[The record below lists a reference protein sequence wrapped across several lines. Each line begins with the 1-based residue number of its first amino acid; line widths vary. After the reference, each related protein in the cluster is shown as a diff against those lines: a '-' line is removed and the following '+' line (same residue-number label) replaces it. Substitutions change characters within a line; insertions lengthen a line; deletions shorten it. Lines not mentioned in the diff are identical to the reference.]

1 VVLEAHELE
10 RSTTVTAAAPA
21 NVDTVEVAGVGF
33 GPANLALAIALQ
45 ESDAPVT
52 MAFHERQASFG
63 WHTGMLIEGAT
74 MQVSFLK
81 DLATMRNPASRYTF
95 LAYLHAHGRMPAFIN
110 SKMLYPYR
118 IEFHDYLGWSAA
130 QFDTHVSYDS
140 TAVGIRPVQ
149 DADGNVDL
157 LEIVTQATDG
167 SRHVQRARN
176 IVLGTGMTPSLPP
189 GVTPSAR
196 IRHSSQLLTSDFGTP
211 RHGRFLVVGA
221 GQSAAECADY
231 LHRTYSDAA
240 VHSVHS
246 RYGYSVADD
255 SPFANGI
262 FDPVA
267 VDDFHRAPDQTK
279 EALLA
284 YHRNTNYAVVDLD
297 LSQELYR
304 RVYLEEVQGR
314 PRLHV
319 HRTSRVRSCT
329 QTADGVQVEVESLIT
344 GEVTRLVVDGVVYA
358 TGYRPD
364 DPLPLLGDLADEC
377 KKDERGGLYMD
388 RDYRVRTSSALRCGI
403 YLHGAGAE
411 SSHGLSAGLL
421 SNTAVRAG
429 EIAHSILRQI

>member
-1 VVLEAHELE
+1 MLPNVE
-10 RSTTVTAAAPA
+10 TV
-21 NVDTVEVAGVGF
+21 DVAGVGF

-45 ESDAPVT
+45 ESGAPVT

-81 DLATMRNPASRYTF
+81 DLATMRNPGSRYTF

-130 QFDTHVSYDS
+130 QFDAHTSYGSTVVDISPVQGPDGHVDLLDI
-140 TAVGIRPVQ
+140 TTQ
-149 DADGNVDL
+149 DADGN
-157 LEIVTQATDG
+157 
-167 SRHVQRARN
+167 RHVQRARN
-176 IVLGTGMTPSLPP
+176 VVIGTGMVPHLPP
-189 GVTPSAR
+189 GVTASAR
-196 IRHSSQLLTSDFGTP
+196 IRHSSQLLTHDFGTP
-211 RHGRFLVVGA
+211 RHGRYLVVGA

-231 LHRTYSDAA
+231 LHRTHGDAA
-240 VHSVHS
+240 VHAVHS

-255 SPFANGI
+255 SPFANAI
-262 FDPVA
+262 FDPAA
-267 VDDFHRAPDQTK
+267 VDDFYRAPDQTK

-284 YHRNTNYAVVDLD
+284 HHGNTNYAVVDLD

-304 RVYLEEVQGR
+304 RVYLEEVQGS

-319 HRTSRVRSCT
+319 HRVSRLRSCT
-329 QTADGVQVEVESLIT
+329 ETADGVEAEVESLVT
-344 GEVTRLVVDGVVYA
+344 GEVTRLMVDGVVYA
-358 TGYRPD
+358 TGYRPA

-377 KKDERGGLYMD
+377 KKDDSGRLYVD
-388 RDYRVRTSSALRCGI
+388 RDYRVRTSDSLRCGI
-403 YLHGAGAE
+403 YLHGAGTEA
-411 SSHGLSAGLL
+411 SHGLSAGLL

-429 EIAHSILRQI
+429 EIVESILRQN

>member
-1 VVLEAHELE
+1 M
-10 RSTTVTAAAPA
+10 TAAALP
-21 NVDTVEVAGVGF
+21 NTRTVDVAGVGF
-33 GPANLALAIALQ
+33 GPANLALAIALE
-45 ESDAPVT
+45 ESDAPTT

-81 DLATMRNPASRYTF
+81 DLATMRNPGSRHTF

-118 IEFHDYLGWSAA
+118 VEFHDYLGWSAA
-130 QFDTHVSYDS
+130 QFDAHVSYGS
-140 TAVGIRPVQ
+140 TVEGIRPVQ
-149 DADGNVDL
+149 GPDGHVDLVEVVTRDADGAR
-157 LEIVTQATDG
+157 Q
-167 SRHVQRARN
+167 VQRARN
-176 IVLGTGMTPSLPP
+176 VVLGTGMTPHLPP

-196 IRHSSQLLTSDFGTP
+196 IRHSSQLLTHGLGTP
-211 RHGRFLVVGA
+211 RHGRYLVVGA

-231 LHRTYSDAA
+231 LHRTHGDAA
-240 VHSVHS
+240 VHTVHA

-262 FDPVA
+262 FDPAA
-267 VDDFHRAPDQTK
+267 VDDFFHAPEQTK
-279 EALLA
+279 EALLG
-284 YHRNTNYAVVDLD
+284 YHGNTNYAVVDLD
-297 LSQELYR
+297 LSQELFR

-319 HRTSRVRSCT
+319 HRVSRVRACT
-329 QTADGVQVEVESLIT
+329 ETADGVEVEVESLVT

-358 TGYRPD
+358 TGYRPA

-377 KKDERGGLYMD
+377 KKDESGGLYLD
-388 RDYRVRTSSALRCGI
+388 RDYRVRTSSVLRCGI
-403 YLHGAGAE
+403 YLHGAGTE
-411 SSHGLSAGLL
+411 GSHGLSAGLL

-429 EIAHSILRQI
+429 EIATSIIRQT